1 MQVSKSVSMTRAI
14 MRDMKDAVK
23 LDISSDKHYHGEMET
38 LISRGIIQS
47 YFGKLEESLTLDA
60 AVVGGGPSGIVAAY
74 YLAKEGHRVALLDR
88 KLAPG
93 GGMWGGA
100 MMFNDIVVQEEALP
114 IVEELQ
120 LSCRKHENGT
130 YLLDSVH
137 ATAGLIYRA
146 TEAGATI
153 FNCFSVEDVVYKQG
167 RVGGVVVNWTPVLRE
182 GLHVDPLTFASRVV
196 LDATGHDCE
205 IARTVA
211 RKNGVRLQTE
221 TGGVIGEM
229 SMDAAE
235 GERTTIENTKEI
247 YPGLFVSGM
256 AANGVSGSFR
266 MGPIFGGMLLSGR
279 KVAQLMHE
287 SLVSDVQR

>member
-1 MQVSKSVSMTRAI
+1 
-14 MRDMKDAVK
+14 MK
-23 LDISSDKHYHGEMET
+23 GMET

-47 YFGKLEESLTLDA
+47 YFGKLEKSLELDA

-74 YLAKEGHRVALLDR
+74 YLAKAGHRVVLLDR

-114 IVEELQ
+114 IIEELQ
-120 LSCRKHENGT
+120 LRYRKHEKGT
-130 YLLDSVH
+130 YILDSVH

-182 GLHVDPLTFASRVV
+182 GLHVDPLTFAARVV

-205 IARTVA
+205 IAKTVA
-211 RKNGVRLQTE
+211 RKNGVRLLTE

-235 GERTTIENTKEI
+235 GERMTIENTKEI

-287 SLVSDVQR
+287 ALVSLAKN